1 MKQWITLLA
10 ATALFA
16 SCSKQDLQE
25 ESMQQENAAR
35 SSATRTSAE
44 GAYVSGWEQTSQW
57 QKSDQGDM
65 SIFTI
70 QRKTPEINSSVLDGG
85 LVLTYGKA
93 NTTDPRYAHL
103 QEPKLMPFYFL
114 PESERVTGYYYHFS
128 EEVSSGNINVVFR
141 MPFTK
146 DSNPQIG
153 GGVRLNDVQ
162 YQHVVLT
169 RTFLESRGLTASTV
183 RNYYTYN
190 QVMDLVNPL

>member
-25 ESMQQENAAR
+25 ESVQQDSAVR
-35 SSATRTSAE
+35 SSATRNSVE
-44 GAYVSGWEQTSQW
+44 GAYVSGWEQNTQW
-57 QKSDQGDM
+57 QKSDQSGM
-65 SIFTI
+65 SIFTL

-93 NTTDPRYAHL
+93 NTNDPRYAHL
-103 QEPKLMPFYFL
+103 REPQMMPFFFL
-114 PESERVTGYYYHFS
+114 PESERVNGYYYHFS
-128 EEVSSGNINVVFR
+128 EEVSNGSINIIFR

-146 DSNPQIG
+146 EMNPQIG
-153 GGVRLNDVQ
+153 GGVTLNDVQ

-169 RTFLESRGLTASTV
+169 RSFLESRGLTASTV